1 MEELAGLEELKINE
15 NVSVSYI
22 PMEKLK
28 TTSVGVYIHIPLNE
42 DTATETAL
50 LPYVLKS
57 ASALC
62 PEREAVARYLDDLYG
77 ATMGATVLKRGEDQ
91 VIYFD
96 GETISD
102 SFAPEG
108 EKLLSGL
115 LRLVLAAVFDPLVKD
130 GAFDEKIVEQE
141 KTNAKDRIDAF
152 VNDKRAYASARCQQE
167 TARGTKFEIP
177 RYGYKDKIDG
187 ITAKSLYEHYRS
199 IITSSVIDIYV
210 CGSGSAEEAAETV
223 RGFTDS
229 LSFTPG
235 EIPRT
240 EIIERAEEEP
250 HRVTEHMDVAQ
261 GKLAMGF
268 LTGIRPG
275 DDDFFALTVFNSV
288 FGAGAHSKLFNN
300 VREKLSLAYYASS
313 QLEKFKGMLT
323 VNAGIEFENFQ
334 KAYDETLAQLEE
346 IRKGNITEHEFV
358 SSVNAILNLCSSYYD
373 DQRALV
379 SYYVS
384 DKTAGTNISLEE
396 FAERIKRVTAED
408 VVRVSK
414 KLRLDTVY
422 FLTGKEEA

>member
-1 MEELAGLEELKINE
+1 METLKIND

-28 TTSVGVYIHIPLNE
+28 TTSVGVYIHRPLDRE
-42 DTATETAL
+42 TATETAL

-62 PEREAVARYLDDLYG
+62 PDRESVARYLDDLYG

-102 SFAPEG
+102 KFAPEG

-115 LRLVLAAVFDPLVKD
+115 LKLVLAAVFDPLVKN
-130 GAFDEKIVEQE
+130 GEFDARIVEQE
-141 KTNAKDRIDAF
+141 KINAKDRIDAF

-177 RYGYKDKIDG
+177 RYGFKEEIDG

-223 RGFTDS
+223 RDYVKEM
-229 LSFTPG
+229 SFMPA
-235 EIPRT
+235 EIPFT
-240 EIIERAEEEP
+240 EIIERGPGELHE
-250 HRVTEHMDVAQ
+250 VTEHMDVAQ

-313 QLEKFKGMLT
+313 QLEKFKGMVT
-323 VNAGIEFENFQ
+323 VNAGIEFDNFQ
-334 KAYDETLAQLEE
+334 RAYDETLAQLEE
-346 IRKGNITEHEFV
+346 IQAGHITEHEFV
-358 SSVNAILNLCSSYYD
+358 SSVSAILNLCSSYYD

-384 DKTAGTNISLEE
+384 DKTARTNISLEE

-422 FLTGKEEA
+422 FLAGKEES